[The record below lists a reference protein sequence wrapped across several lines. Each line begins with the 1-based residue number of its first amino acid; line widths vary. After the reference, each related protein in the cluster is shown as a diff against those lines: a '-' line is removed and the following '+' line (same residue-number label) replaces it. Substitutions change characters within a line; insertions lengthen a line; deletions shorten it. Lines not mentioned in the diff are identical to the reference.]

1 VTWLRADDALED
13 IHEQRERA
21 DERRREARLR
31 EIRANAVK
39 TRKAL
44 DVLGAID
51 PYELSESDK
60 RALASGE
67 WIGPFVKSADLS
79 VMSSAVENA
88 AAELAARVRLMLE
101 ER

>member
-1 VTWLRADDALED
+1 VTWQRADDALED

-44 DVLGAID
+44 DVIGAID
-51 PYELSESDK
+51 PYELNDAERK
-60 RALASGE
+60 TLASGE
-67 WIGPFVKSADLS
+67 WIGPFVRSADLS
-79 VMSSAVENA
+79 VMSTAVENA

>member
-1 VTWLRADDALED
+1 MTWQRADDALED
-13 IHEQRERA
+13 MHE
-21 DERRREARLR
+21 RREAQAERAKQTRLR
-31 EIRANAVK
+31 AIRAKALK
-39 TRKAL
+39 TRAAL

-51 PYELSESDK
+51 PYELNDAEK
-60 RALASGE
+60 KALASGE
-67 WIGPFVKSADLS
+67 WIGPFVRSADLS